1 MIKLEIKKAFN
12 NFFFFSSLGC
22 SLLIAILSAIRAV
35 RRYFINTKIITTYEP
50 DAYTYLGS
58 SLYNNWLG
66 SSGDF
71 YTHLFYFLIFLLC
84 TLPYSWS
91 LFVEKKSGYI
101 NQVVTRTSRANYYLS
116 KYLAAFV
123 SGGAIAFIPLV
134 MNFLIC
140 ALFIPAYP
148 MDQLSDLY
156 IAVPQNYL
164 WATILYDKPLVYVVM
179 YMFLTF
185 VFCGVWATIG
195 VSLSFVLKSKLSVL
209 ISPFLFI
216 LLVQVFSGSSFY
228 SSGKTII
235 PSYLIAPKAYG
246 YGCTTEDVVVT
257 WLLAVLLF
265 DVAIYILKGY
275 KKDVI

>member
-1 MIKLEIKKAFN
+1 MIKLEISKAIKN
-12 NFFFFSSLGC
+12 SFFLCAIVC
-22 SLLIAILSAIRAV
+22 SILIAIMSAFQSV
-35 RRYFINTKIITTYEP
+35 RRYFINVSLINIYEP
-50 DAYTYLGS
+50 EAYTYLGS
-58 SLYNNWLG
+58 SLYNNWIG
-66 SSGDF
+66 ASGDF

-101 NQVVTRTSRANYYLS
+101 NQVITRTSRTYYYLS

-123 SGGAIAFIPLV
+123 SGGVIAFVPLV
-134 MNFLIC
+134 LNFVIC

-164 WATILYDKPLVYVVM
+164 WSHILYDKPIVYVLL
-179 YMFLTF
+179 YILLSF
-185 VFCGVWATIG
+185 VFCGLWSTIG
-195 VSLSFVLKSKLSVL
+195 VSLSFVLKSRLSIL

-216 LLVQVFSGSSFY
+216 ILVQVFSNSNFY

-246 YGCTTEDVVVT
+246 YGCTIGSVVVA
-257 WLLAVLLF
+257 WIILILLF
-265 DVAIYILKGY
+265 NVIIYFIKGY